1 MLINADMKILVVED
15 DVAVRSALVQ
25 ALAEVGCNVD
35 ACDNGAEGAYMALEW
50 DFDAIVLDVLLPE
63 KDGWQVLSELRKEKT
78 TPVLMLTAKGEV
90 EDRIRGLDGGADDYL
105 VKPFDPDEL
114 IARVRALVRRS
125 TGIASNDIEL
135 GRVTID
141 TAGCQVYKDGESVK
155 LSPAQYNILEHLAR
169 RAGTLV
175 SRTSICESLSIEDE
189 EEFSNVLD
197 VHIYNIRKK
206 LGKEF
211 LQNRRG
217 QGYII
222 PTATR
227 PSE

>member
-1 MLINADMKILVVED
+1 MLLYDDMKVLIIED
-15 DVAVRSALVQ
+15 DDAVRNALVQ
-25 ALAEVGCNVD
+25 ALAEVGCKVE
-35 ACDNGAEGAYMALEW
+35 ASANGAEGLYLALNW
-50 DFDAIVLDVLLPE
+50 NFDAVVLDVMLPE
-63 KDGWQVLSELRKEKT
+63 KDGWQVLAELRKEKA
-78 TPVLMLTAKGEV
+78 TPVLMLTARGEV
-90 EDRIRGLDGGADDYL
+90 EDRIRGLNGGADDYL
-105 VKPFDPDEL
+105 LKPFVIDEL

-125 TGIASNDIEL
+125 TGIASNEIDL

-141 TAGCQVYKDGESVK
+141 TAGCQVYKDGESVR
-155 LSPAQYNILEHLAR
+155 LSPAQYNILECLAR
-169 RAGTLV
+169 RAGSLV
-175 SRTSICESLSIEDE
+175 SRTSLCESLSIEDE

-222 PTATR
+222 PNKR
-227 PSE
+227 G

>member
-1 MLINADMKILVVED
+1 MKILIIED
-15 DVAVRSALVQ
+15 DEEVRNSLVQ

-35 ACDNGAEGAYMALEW
+35 ACDNGAEGIYMALEW
-50 DFDAIVLDVLLPE
+50 DFDAVVLDVQLPK
-63 KDGWQVLSELRKEKT
+63 KDGWQVLAELRKEKT

-125 TGIASNDIEL
+125 TGTASNEIEL

-141 TAGCQVYKDGESVK
+141 TAGCQVYRDGEPVK
-155 LSPAQYNILEHLAR
+155 LSPAQYNILNVLAR
-169 RAGTLV
+169 KAGTLV
-175 SRTSICESLSIEDE
+175 SRTLLCESLSIEDE

-206 LGKEF
+206 LGKDF

-222 PTATR
+222 PVTNR
-227 PSE
+227 N

>member
-1 MLINADMKILVVED
+1 MLLYDDMKVLIIED
-15 DVAVRSALVQ
+15 DDAVRNALVQ
-25 ALAEVGCNVD
+25 ALAEAGCKVE
-35 ACDNGAEGAYMALEW
+35 ASANGAEGLYLALNW
-50 DFDAIVLDVLLPE
+50 DFDAVVLDVMLPE
-63 KDGWQVLSELRKEKT
+63 KDGWQVLAELRKEKA
-78 TPVLMLTAKGEV
+78 TPVLMLTARGEV
-90 EDRIRGLDGGADDYL
+90 EDRIRGLNGGADDYL
-105 VKPFDPDEL
+105 LKPFVTDEL

-125 TGIASNDIEL
+125 TGSASNEIDL

-141 TAGCQVYKDGESVK
+141 TVGFQVYKDGETVK
-155 LSPAQYNILEHLAR
+155 LSPAQYNILECLAR
-169 RAGTLV
+169 RAGSLV
-175 SRTSICESLSIEDE
+175 SRTSLCEGLSIEDE

-222 PTATR
+222 PNKR
-227 PSE
+227 G

>member
-1 MLINADMKILVVED
+1 MLINAGMKILVVED
-15 DVAVRSALVQ
+15 DFEVRNSVVQ
-25 ALAEVGCNVD
+25 VLAEVGCNVESSE
-35 ACDNGAEGAYMALEW
+35 NGAEGLYLALEW
-50 DFDAIVLDVLLPE
+50 EFDVILLDIQLPE

-90 EDRIRGLDGGADDYL
+90 DDRIRGLDGGADDYL
-105 VKPFDPDEL
+105 VKPFNPNEL

-125 TGIASNDIEL
+125 TGIASNEIEI

-141 TAGCQVYKDGESVK
+141 TAAHQVFKDGEEVK
-155 LSPAQYNILEHLAR
+155 LSPAQYSILEVLVR

-175 SRTSICESLSIEDE
+175 SRTTLCENLSIEDE

-222 PTATR
+222 PTAR
-227 PSE
+227 GA

>member
-1 MLINADMKILVVED
+1 MLINAGMKILVMED
-15 DVAVRSALVQ
+15 DFEVRNSVVQ
-25 ALAEVGCNVD
+25 VLAEVGCNVESSE
-35 ACDNGAEGAYMALEW
+35 NGAEGLYLALEW
-50 DFDAIVLDVLLPE
+50 EFDVILLDIQLPE

-90 EDRIRGLDGGADDYL
+90 DDRIRGLDGGADDYL
-105 VKPFDPDEL
+105 VKPFNPNEL

-125 TGIASNDIEL
+125 TGIASNEIEI

-141 TAGCQVYKDGESVK
+141 TAAHQVFKDGEEVK
-155 LSPAQYNILEHLAR
+155 LSPAQYSILEVLVR

-175 SRTSICESLSIEDE
+175 SRTTLCENLSIEDE

-222 PTATR
+222 PTAR
-227 PSE
+227 GA